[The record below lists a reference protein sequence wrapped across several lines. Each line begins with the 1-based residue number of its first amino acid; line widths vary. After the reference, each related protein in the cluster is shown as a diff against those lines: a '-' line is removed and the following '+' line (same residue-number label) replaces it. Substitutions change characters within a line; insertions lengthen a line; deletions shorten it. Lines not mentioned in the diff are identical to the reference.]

1 MNFQSR
7 DSHSSPLPKSNHILK
22 REDKVLIEIVLFI
35 NKSFSSLLRPTLI
48 VGSTSALITKKS
60 HLLLIKYLNQHIEV
74 ILTEKTQLL

>member
-22 REDKVLIEIVLFI
+22 REDKVLIEII
-35 NKSFSSLLRPTLI
+35 RPILI

>member
-1 MNFQSR
+1 MSFWSR

-22 REDKVLIEIVLFI
+22 REDKVLIEII
-35 NKSFSSLLRPTLI
+35 RPILI

>member
-1 MNFQSR
+1 MSFWSR

-22 REDKVLIEIVLFI
+22 REDKVLIEII
-35 NKSFSSLLRPTLI
+35 RPTLI